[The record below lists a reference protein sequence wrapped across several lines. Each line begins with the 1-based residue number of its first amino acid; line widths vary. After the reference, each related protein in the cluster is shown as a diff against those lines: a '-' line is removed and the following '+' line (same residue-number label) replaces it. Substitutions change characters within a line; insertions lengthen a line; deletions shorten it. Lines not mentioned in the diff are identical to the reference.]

1 MLKEVTQFGP
11 WRAELQNLFW
21 QRAITSDRPLSLVI
35 YGDEL
40 TPGNVLKLNN
50 NLKMMA
56 WYFTVYEF
64 AERLTRHEAM
74 WLPLGVISS
83 NTAKGIPG
91 GLSHVFKV
99 MMKQLFEVEKIQDE
113 GVILELDEPMRF
125 FFKMRLILLD
135 GEANRAIWS
144 CKGAS
149 GKLCCF
155 RCLNCVRDRNI
166 ATRNNGFA
174 HVSECDF
181 SQFIVASDEA
191 IWRKVDSL
199 TCQVAEHE
207 AGRATKASVD
217 DLSTAMGFTFQSEG
231 ILFDKGLRQ
240 YIKPATHE
248 RYDSMHNLVSNGLA
262 QLQTALLIKHLRE
275 VSNFQFEDL
284 RIIGKSGWKVASAFG
299 NSGHIRSALSAK
311 RFDKGDFTASA
322 SDMLLAMP
330 VFLHYLEL
338 VATRSIDLG
347 DHLPCYQLLCEMCK
361 HVSQA
366 KRGLHDREKF
376 RAACAQH
383 LKLFCKCY
391 TVPTRLCP
399 STTST
404 CTARTILRIN
414 CSIASPASARTASS
428 SNARSLSASKSATS
442 FPF

>member
-1 MLKEVTQFGP
+1 
-11 WRAELQNLFW
+11 
-21 QRAITSDRPLSLVI
+21 
-35 YGDEL
+35 
-40 TPGNVLKLNN
+40 
-50 NLKMMA
+50 MA

-99 MMKQLFEVEKIQDE
+99 MVKQLFEVERIQDE
-113 GVILELDEPMRF
+113 GVILELYEPMRF

-166 ATRNNGFA
+166 ATRNDVFA

-181 SQFIVASDEA
+181 SQFIVASDNA

-199 TCQVAEHE
+199 SCQVAEHE

-240 YIKPATHE
+240 YIKPATHG
-248 RYDSMHNLVSNGLA
+248 RYMI
-262 QLQTALLIKHLRE
+262 QCT
-275 VSNFQFEDL
+275 
-284 RIIGKSGWKVASAFG
+284 
-299 NSGHIRSALSAK
+299 
-311 RFDKGDFTASA
+311 T
-322 SDMLLAMP
+322 
-330 VFLHYLEL
+330 
-338 VATRSIDLG
+338 
-347 DHLPCYQLLCEMCK
+347 
-361 HVSQA
+361 
-366 KRGLHDREKF
+366 
-376 RAACAQH
+376 
-383 LKLFCKCY
+383 
-391 TVPTRLCP
+391 LCP
-399 STTST
+399 TAWRNYRRT
-404 CTARTILRIN
+404 C
-414 CSIASPASARTASS
+414 
-428 SNARSLSASKSATS
+428 
-442 FPF
+442 